1 MIKMKLPSDYY
12 PCNCLKLQECRDQAN
27 TCIKFDGEHTSFSIT
42 YFHLHHEVHKHIH
55 FCPFCGGRPRQ
66 GRHEKQ
72 ASKPLMRKDKL
83 QLAILTQQI
92 KSLQDAYEILGQ
104 PDCTFYHWRYE
115 NPSENAKF
123 IVIEK
128 QTTENGESKREFGV
142 MISSKKL
149 VPIPKA

>member
-1 MIKMKLPSDYY
+1 
-12 PCNCLKLQECRDQAN
+12 
-27 TCIKFDGEHTSFSIT
+27 
-42 YFHLHHEVHKHIH
+42 
-55 FCPFCGGRPRQ
+55 
-66 GRHEKQ
+66 
-72 ASKPLMRKDKL
+72 MRKDKL

-123 IVIEK
+123 IVIEEQK
-128 QTTENGESKREFGV
+128 TDNGELKKEFCV